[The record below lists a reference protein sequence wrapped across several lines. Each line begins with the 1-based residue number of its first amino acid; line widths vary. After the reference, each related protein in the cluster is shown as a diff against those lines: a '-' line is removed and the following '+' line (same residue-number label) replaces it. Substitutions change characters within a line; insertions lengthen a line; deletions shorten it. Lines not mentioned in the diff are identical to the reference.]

1 MGLGRENITGVLPV
15 YLFKEHWDIARRK
28 APPVYG
34 FMCTLDIMGYAS
46 SQYFTVPYLVLLKAI
61 EKADTEQKEIFKQI
75 KDMVLETCKSMM
87 GFNEEH
93 RRQVIEM
100 VTNFI
105 SKPEA
110 RTADVVPSIPVLLA
124 QLYVLTELD
133 NYHQY
138 LGSST
143 ESQLDLAKMQT
154 FIRFA
159 FEEHIRRCLKDGSQP
174 LEKAQILNM
183 LYPDYNIAVNEVMA
197 IKEKEIVH
205 EFSGGKDQNSSTDKL
220 LKYKGLAD
228 TLRSRD
234 AKRAPS

>member
-1 MGLGRENITGVLPV
+1 MPV
-15 YLFKEHWDIARRK
+15 YLFKEHWDVARRK

-61 EKADTEQKEIFKQI
+61 EKADTEQMEIFKQI

-87 GFNEEH
+87 TFNEEH

-110 RTADVVPSIPVLLA
+110 KTADIVPSIPVLLA
-124 QLYVLTELD
+124 QLYVLTELE

-138 LGSST
+138 FG
-143 ESQLDLAKMQT
+143 
-154 FIRFA
+154 
-159 FEEHIRRCLKDGSQP
+159 
-174 LEKAQILNM
+174 
-183 LYPDYNIAVNEVMA
+183 
-197 IKEKEIVH
+197 
-205 EFSGGKDQNSSTDKL
+205 
-220 LKYKGLAD
+220 
-228 TLRSRD
+228 
-234 AKRAPS
+234 